1 MNISLKFPVNLTVD
15 QVIAQLSSEMDCQLV
30 SSLPQV
36 KTYYDSFDWRLYE
49 HGIICEFVASTLTFK
64 SVENDVIIAEI
75 KLKKVPKFSQQFKQ
89 EAVRLMLEPIL
100 EMRALLPICTIAYTA
115 HQFIILNEDK
125 KTLLRLVIEEH
136 EQINHRVF
144 VQSLKGYD
152 NAAESI
158 TNTLIQ
164 LGLITTNEPAL
175 IDALTQQDRDI
186 NDYSSKLTIRLSPE
200 LRADVASKIIYN
212 SLLKTIKDNEQG
224 TIADIDS
231 EFLHD
236 FRVAVRRTRAALSQ
250 LKNVL
255 PQDITTRYAE
265 FFSWLGSVTSP
276 TRDLDV
282 YLLNFAY
289 YKSILPMSM
298 REHLNPLH
306 KFLLKK
312 QQQAQRELAK
322 NLRSSHYLTTLSAWE
337 QTLSEPVQDQPV
349 ASNAELS
356 IKALADKRLWKSF
369 KRVLQEGEAITDLSP
384 AEALHD
390 LRKSCKKLRYLMEF
404 FQSLYEKNKIRA
416 LIKSLK
422 GLQEVLGDFQ
432 DCEVQED
439 NLKLFSEEMQTMNT
453 PTETFLAMGSLI
465 QSLDT
470 RRREIR
476 SHFALKFEEFKQ
488 EETLAMFRLLFK
500 NKGIS

>member
-1 MNISLKFPVNLTVD
+1 MNVLLTFPVNLTVD
-15 QVIAQLSSEMDCQLV
+15 QVITQLRSESDCQLI
-30 SSLPQV
+30 SSQPEV

-49 HGIICEFVASTLTFK
+49 HGIICEFVAPTLTFK
-64 SVENDVIIAEI
+64 SSKNESVIAE
-75 KLKKVPKFSQQFKQ
+75 KELKKVPKFSQQFKC
-89 EAVRLMLEPIL
+89 ETVRLILEPIL
-100 EMRALLPICTIAYTA
+100 EMRALSPVCTIAYTV

-125 KTLLRLVIEEH
+125 KTLLRLIIEEH
-136 EQINHRVF
+136 EQINHRVI
-144 VQSLKGYD
+144 VQSLKGYG

-158 TNTLIQ
+158 TNTLTQ
-164 LGLITTNEPAL
+164 LGLIAANEPTL
-175 IDALTQQDRDI
+175 IDALTQQGRDV
-186 NDYSSKLTIRLSPE
+186 NDYSSKLAIQLTPE
-200 LRADVASKIIYN
+200 LRADVASKMIY
-212 SLLKTIKDNEQG
+212 SCLLTTIKSNEQG

-250 LKNVL
+250 LKDVL
-255 PQDITTRYAE
+255 PHDINTRYAK

-289 YKSILPMSM
+289 YKSLLPVSM
-298 REHLNPLH
+298 RGHLKPLH
-306 KFLLKK
+306 DYLCKK
-312 QQQAQRELAK
+312 QKQAQRELAK
-322 NLRSSHYLTTLSAWE
+322 NLHSTEYLTTLVEWE
-337 QTLSEPVQDQPV
+337 KMLSESTQSDSI
-349 ASNAELS
+349 AINAGLT

-369 KRVLQEGEAITDLSP
+369 KRVLREGEAITDQSP

-404 FQSLYEKNKIRA
+404 FQSLYEKNAIKS

-432 DCEVQED
+432 DCQVQED

-453 PTETFLAMGSLI
+453 PTDTFLAMGSLI

-470 RRREIR
+470 HRHEIR
-476 SHFALKFEEFKQ
+476 SHFALKFAEFKQ
-488 EETLAMFRLLFK
+488 EETQVTFKLLF
-500 NKGIS
+500 NKKSQ

>member
-1 MNISLKFPVNLTVD
+1 MNISLTFPVTLTVD
-15 QVIAQLSSEMDCQLV
+15 QVITQLRSESDCQLI
-30 SSLPQV
+30 SSQPEV
-36 KTYYDSFDWRLYE
+36 KIYYDSFDWRLYE
-49 HGIICEFVASTLTFK
+49 HGIICEFVAPILTFK
-64 SVENDVIIAEI
+64 SSKNESVIAETE
-75 KLKKVPKFSQQFKQ
+75 LKKVPKFSQQFKC
-89 EAVRLMLEPIL
+89 ETVRLILEPIL
-100 EMRALLPICTIAYTA
+100 EMRALSPVCTIAYTV

-125 KTLLRLVIEEH
+125 KTLLRLIIEEH
-136 EQINHRVF
+136 EQVNHRVI

-158 TNTLIQ
+158 TKTLTQ
-164 LGLITTNEPAL
+164 LGLIETNEPTL
-175 IDALTQQDRDI
+175 IDALMQQGRDV
-186 NDYSSKLTIRLSPE
+186 NDYSSKLAIQLTPE
-200 LRADVASKIIYN
+200 LRADVASKMIYN
-212 SLLKTIKDNEQG
+212 CLLTTIKSNEQG

-250 LKNVL
+250 LKDVL
-255 PQDITTRYAE
+255 PDDINTRYAK
-265 FFSWLGSVTSP
+265 FFSWLGTVTSP

-289 YKSILPMSM
+289 YKSILPVSM
-298 REHLNPLH
+298 RGHLKPLH
-306 KFLLKK
+306 DYLCKK

-322 NLRSSHYLTTLSAWE
+322 NLHSAEYLTTLAEWE
-337 QTLSEPVQDQPV
+337 KMLSEPTQSDSI
-349 ASNAELS
+349 AINAGLT

-369 KRVLQEGEAITDLSP
+369 KRVLREGEAITDQSP

-404 FQSLYEKNKIRA
+404 FQSLYEKNAIKS

-432 DCEVQED
+432 DCQVQED

-453 PTETFLAMGSLI
+453 PTDTFLAMGSLI

-470 RRREIR
+470 HRREIR
-476 SHFALKFEEFKQ
+476 SHFALKFAEFKQ
-488 EETLAMFRLLFK
+488 EETQVTFKLLFSTK
-500 NKGIS
+500 